1 MESPSTAIFLAGS
14 GFLAGPSA
22 TEPSAILN
30 LLPWQGQSTVPSAI
44 LSTVHPWCVHTVEK
58 ATKLP
63 FVGWVTTTPFLAKI
77 LPPPT
82 GISEV
87 LARATPTLAPLSFLP
102 LPFPLPAA
110 ASVSLPAPAS
120 VVGSSAD
127 SAGAAVPDESP

>member
-30 LLPWQGQSTVPSAI
+30 LLPWHGQLTVPSAI
-44 LSTVHPWCVHTVEK
+44 LSTEHPWCVHTVEK

-63 FVGWVTTTPFLAKI
+63 FVGWVTTTPFLVKI

-87 LARATPTLAPLSFLP
+87 LARATPTLAPLSFFLP
-102 LPFPLPAA
+102 LPLAA
-110 ASVSLPAPAS
+110 PVSLAAPAS
-120 VVGSSAD
+120 VAGSSVD
-127 SAGAAVPDESP
+127 SAGAAEPDESP